1 MGNKRKEQEQKILA
15 QMEEAVKEEKTKT
28 EGKDARSKSS
38 KFAELFKDKTPEQIH
53 CRKCNTLMENGK
65 CPSCGHSIYVP
76 MDATKQMKIR
86 LIVGAIGVAIFLL
99 VFALTR

>member
-1 MGNKRKEQEQKILA
+1 MGNKRKEQEKEILA
-15 QMEEAVKEEKTKT
+15 QMEEAVKEEKT
-28 EGKDARSKSS
+28 EGKAKSS
-38 KFAELFKDKTPEQIH
+38 KLAELFKDKTPEQIH

-86 LIVGAIGVAIFLL
+86 LIVGAIGIAIFLL

>member
-1 MGNKRKEQEQKILA
+1 MGSKRKEQEKEILA
-15 QMEEAVKEEKTKT
+15 QMEEAVNEEKKQAD
-28 EGKDARSKSS
+28 GKETPSKSS
-38 KFAELFKDKTPEQIH
+38 KLAELFKDKTPEQIH

-86 LIVGAIGVAIFLL
+86 LIIGAIGVAIFLI
-99 VFALTR
+99 VFAVTR